1 MTKTK
6 EIAVTSVTIRSM
18 ENTLE
23 RLRCLKYKSHISKRI
38 SIDEFI
44 LPSSNTAFQFN
55 LYIELVKWLISTLR
69 LKDESIN
76 SFDVEEYEDPNF
88 IAQKLMLSL
97 RSLNFSMDFPIAK
110 LKQPFGEIV
119 CSILDFLTSKAL
131 QSSGFVF
138 QKPMYVDE
146 RTNQEG
152 GDEEAVIDDTSFNGG
167 GYDEDD
173 NDNDALATET
183 IDMSY
188 FDDGNDNDS
197 KLDGE
202 YDRDNSTKGHTN
214 TKIQSQIDPIEWKR
228 ELERVGPLLDIKFE
242 NKHDNWRNQVE
253 SVYVERENFGNEF
266 TASKSAFERLCKE
279 SSGTLRRMETK
290 ESAIHDKFRQI
301 GSEHEDISTKIKR
314 LENNRRQYS
323 ADLDDSRKDLLAVT
337 NRLVE
342 VKAKVDEK
350 GSSITDTSQLVNIK
364 TTLQDIKAEIRNF
377 DLEIGILEHTLLHKR
392 LRVLA
397 SN

>member
-1 MTKTK
+1 M
-6 EIAVTSVTIRSM
+6 
-18 ENTLE
+18 
-23 RLRCLKYKSHISKRI
+23 
-38 SIDEFI
+38 
-44 LPSSNTAFQFN
+44 
-55 LYIELVKWLISTLR
+55 
-69 LKDESIN
+69 
-76 SFDVEEYEDPNF
+76 
-88 IAQKLMLSL
+88 
-97 RSLNFSMDFPIAK
+97 
-110 LKQPFGEIV
+110 
-119 CSILDFLTSKAL
+119 
-131 QSSGFVF
+131 
-138 QKPMYVDE
+138 
-146 RTNQEG
+146 
-152 GDEEAVIDDTSFNGG
+152 
-167 GYDEDD
+167 
-173 NDNDALATET
+173 
-183 IDMSY
+183 
-188 FDDGNDNDS
+188 
-197 KLDGE
+197 
-202 YDRDNSTKGHTN
+202 
-214 TKIQSQIDPIEWKR
+214 
-228 ELERVGPLLDIKFE
+228 LDIKFE

-253 SVYVERENFGNEF
+253 SVYVERENFENEF